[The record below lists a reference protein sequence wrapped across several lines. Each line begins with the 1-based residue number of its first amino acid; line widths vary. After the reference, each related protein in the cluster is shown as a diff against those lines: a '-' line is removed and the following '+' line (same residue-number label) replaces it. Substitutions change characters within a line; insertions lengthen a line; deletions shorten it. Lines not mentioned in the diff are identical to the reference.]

1 MAKKTDKVCK
11 RYNLLLDTIDRYE
24 NFKYVPRELS
34 ISWCN
39 DSICW
44 LWKWRKISRE
54 EMESLC
60 ERMIAVMAMYR

>member
-1 MAKKTDKVCK
+1 MKKKVDKELY
-11 RYNLLLDTIDRYE
+11 RYRLLIETIEKYE

-60 ERMIAVMAMYR
+60 ERMVEIMKMY